1 MIDKYSEID
10 EDWVNFVSDYVDSK
24 IDDAANKGL
33 EQGLEQAY
41 LKMIFKGMDPR
52 LIGCSE
58 ELFWELH
65 EKARQMNN

>member
-33 EQGLEQAY
+33 EQGLE
-41 LKMIFKGMDPR
+41 
-52 LIGCSE
+52 
-58 ELFWELH
+58 
-65 EKARQMNN
+65 